1 MASVEH
7 SFQTKRRF
15 WAILSIAF
23 AIASLGFKYLY
34 VRWHSDLFLAQ
45 IHGMDITF
53 PTWWDVGVAGSVA
66 QVTAVLPL
74 ALAGFAYTFGPRRLG
89 FVALIL
95 AIAAFLISLI
105 IC

>member
-1 MASVEH
+1 MASGQN
-7 SFQTKRRF
+7 SQNKRGF
-15 WAILSIAF
+15 WAVLSIGL
-23 AIASLGFKYLY
+23 AIFSLGSKYLY

-53 PTWWDVGVAGSVA
+53 PTWWDVGLAGSVA
-66 QVTAVLPL
+66 QVNAVLAL

-95 AIAAFLISLI
+95 AIASFLISLT